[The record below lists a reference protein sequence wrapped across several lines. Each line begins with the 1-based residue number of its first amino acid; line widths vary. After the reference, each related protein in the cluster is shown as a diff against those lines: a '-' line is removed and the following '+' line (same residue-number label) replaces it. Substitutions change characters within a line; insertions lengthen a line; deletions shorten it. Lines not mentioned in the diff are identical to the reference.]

1 MGRVVEL
8 FPGSAKSLVDVV
20 GKLGALREHTN
31 GRGVVWELSAK

>member
-20 GKLGALREHTN
+20 GKLGALREHN